1 MNTRPLTLDAAPEPL
16 SNVRASAYGPAR
28 ITGMALLV
36 ALAGFGFLVPLLWQ
50 GDIARQD
57 YNAILSPFGGAHP
70 LGTDHLGRDMLAR
83 LAAAVRLS
91 LGLALVSVASAAVP
105 GVLLGI
111 LAAWRG
117 GLTDKCLGLLAEM
130 FLALP
135 GLLLVLLVVAI
146 YPGSF
151 LALYGAVALVLWIEY
166 FRMTRALARTVL
178 ASQAVTA
185 SRLLG
190 FGPLYIFRR
199 HLWPQLAPVITTLA
213 AFGAASA
220 IMAIAAL
227 GFVSVGVRPPTAELG
242 LMITE
247 LLPYF
252 AEAPQ
257 ALALPIVV
265 IFLIVLSLLL
275 IAGRQKP

>member
-1 MNTRPLTLDAAPEPL
+1 MNLETAIHDTSPAASLAL
-16 SNVRASAYGPAR
+16 SRRLGLAILGV
-28 ITGMALLV
+28 LLLFAV
-36 ALAGFGFLVPLLWQ
+36 LVPLLWNL
-50 GDIARQD
+50 DIAKQD
-57 YNAILSPFGGAHP
+57 YTAILTGPEAAHP

-91 LGLALVSVASAAVP
+91 LGLALGSVMTAALS

-111 LAAWRG
+111 VAAWKG
-117 GLTDKCLGLLAEM
+117 GAVDKCLSLLAEM

-135 GLLLVLLVVAI
+135 GLLLVLLIVAVF
-146 YPGSF
+146 PGSF

-166 FRMTRALARTVL
+166 FRMTRALSRTVL
-178 ASQAVTA
+178 ASQAVAAT
-185 SRLLG
+185 RQLG
-190 FGPLYIFRR
+190 FGPLYVVRH
-199 HLWPQLAPVITTLA
+199 HLWPELSHTLMTLA

-227 GFVSVGVRPPTAELG
+227 GFVSIGVRPPTAELG

-252 AEAPQ
+252 AEAPFVI
-257 ALALPIVV
+257 ALPIVV
-265 IFLIVLSLLL
+265 IFLVVLSLIL
-275 IAGRQKP
+275 IAGKRMP

>member
-1 MNTRPLTLDAAPEPL
+1 MNLEIAIADAAPQPRAL
-16 SNVRASAYGPAR
+16 SRLIGIAILG
-28 ITGMALLV
+28 LLAV
-36 ALAGFGFLVPLLWQ
+36 FAVSVPLVWGL
-50 GDIARQD
+50 DIAKQD
-57 YNAILSPFGGAHP
+57 YSAILSGPGNAHP

-91 LGLALVSVASAAVP
+91 LGLALISVITAAVP

-111 LAAWRG
+111 LAAWKG
-117 GLTDKCLGLLAEM
+117 GITDKGLSLFTELFM
-130 FLALP
+130 ALP
-135 GLLLVLLVVAI
+135 GLLLVLLIVAI

-151 LALYGAVALVLWIEY
+151 VALYCAVALVLWIEY
-166 FRMTRALARTVL
+166 FRMTRALSRTVL
-178 ASQAVTA
+178 ASPAVAA

-190 FGPLYIFRR
+190 FGPLYIIRR
-199 HLWPQLAPVITTLA
+199 HLWPELASVLMTIA

-252 AEAPQ
+252 AEAPFII
-257 ALALPIVV
+257 ALPILV
-265 IFLIVLSLLL
+265 IFLIVLSLMLM
-275 IAGRQKP
+275 AGGRKP

>member
-1 MNTRPLTLDAAPEPL
+1 MSTRFLTQAPPPGPGAEGRD
-16 SNVRASAYGPAR
+16 RAHGIAR
-28 ITGMALLV
+28 ITGLALLV
-36 ALAGFGFLVPLLWQ
+36 ALAGFSLLVPALWQ

-57 YNAILSPFGGAHP
+57 YNAILAHFSGAYP

-83 LAAAVRLS
+83 LAAAIRLS

-117 GLTDKCLGLLAEM
+117 GLTDKCLGLMSEM

-135 GLLLVLLVVAI
+135 GLLLVLLVVAL

-151 LALYGAVALVLWIEY
+151 LGLYAAVALVLWIEY

-190 FGPLYIFRR
+190 FGPLYVFQR

-213 AFGAASA
+213 AFGAASS

-252 AEAPQ
+252 SEAPQ
-257 ALALPIVV
+257 ALALPIAA

>member
-1 MNTRPLTLDAAPEPL
+1 MNLEIAIADAAPKPR
-16 SNVRASAYGPAR
+16 NQAR
-28 ITGMALLV
+28 LVGAMILGLLIV
-36 ALAGFGFLVPLLWQ
+36 AAICVPLIWSV
-50 GDIARQD
+50 DIAKQD
-57 YNAILSPFGGAHP
+57 YSAILSAPSHAHP

-83 LAAAVRLS
+83 LASAVGLS
-91 LGLALVSVASAAVP
+91 LGLALVSVITAAIP

-111 LAAWRG
+111 LAAWKG
-117 GLTDKCLGLLAEM
+117 GLTDKGLGLLVEM

-135 GLLLVLLVVAI
+135 GLLLVLLIVALF
-146 YPGSF
+146 PGSF

-166 FRMTRALARTVL
+166 FRMTRALSRTVL
-178 ASQAVTA
+178 SSQAVAA

-190 FGPLYIFRR
+190 FGPAYVIRR
-199 HLWPQLAPVITTLA
+199 HLWPELSPVLMTIA

-227 GFVSVGVRPPTAELG
+227 SFVSVGVRPPTAELG

-252 AEAPQ
+252 AEAPSVI
-257 ALALPIVV
+257 ALPILV
-265 IFLIVLSLLL
+265 IFLIVLSLML
-275 IAGRQKP
+275 IAGGRKP

>member
-1 MNTRPLTLDAAPEPL
+1 MNLDASAAYTRAPNPELPRL
-16 SNVRASAYGPAR
+16 AGL
-28 ITGMALLV
+28 ALLSL
-36 ALAGFGFLVPLLWQ
+36 LAVFAIAVPPLW
-50 GDIARQD
+50 GLDMAKQD
-57 YNAILSPFGGAHP
+57 YSAILSTPSVAHP

-91 LGLALVSVASAAVP
+91 LGLALVSVASAAIP

-111 LAAWRG
+111 LAAWKG
-117 GLTDKCLGLLAEM
+117 GLTDKALGLLAEA

-135 GLLLVLLVVAI
+135 GLLLVLLIVAI
-146 YPGSF
+146 FPGSF

-166 FRMTRALARTVL
+166 FRMSRALARTVL
-178 ASQAVTA
+178 ASPAVAAT
-185 SRLLG
+185 RLLG
-190 FGPLYIFRR
+190 FGPLYIVRR
-199 HLWPQLAPVITTLA
+199 HLWPELARVLLTLA

-252 AEAPQ
+252 AEAP
-257 ALALPIVV
+257 LIIALPILV
-265 IFLIVLSLLL
+265 IFLIVLSLML
-275 IAGRQKP
+275 IAGGRKP

>member
-1 MNTRPLTLDAAPEPL
+1 MNLDIAIAEAAPQP
-16 SNVRASAYGPAR
+16 RATSRLIG
-28 ITGMALLV
+28 V
-36 ALAGFGFLVPLLWQ
+36 AILASLIAFAVCVPLFW
-50 GDIARQD
+50 GVDIARQD
-57 YNAILSPFGGAHP
+57 YNAILSVPAGAHP

-91 LGLALVSVASAAVP
+91 LGLALVSVATAAIP

-111 LAAWRG
+111 LAAWKG
-117 GLTDKCLGLLAEM
+117 GMTDKCLGLLAEM

-135 GLLLVLLVVAI
+135 GLLLVLLIVAI

-166 FRMTRALARTVL
+166 FRMTRALSRTVL
-178 ASQAVTA
+178 ASPAVAA

-190 FGPLYIFRR
+190 FGPLYIIRR
-199 HLWPQLAPVITTLA
+199 HLWPELASVLMTIA

-252 AEAPQ
+252 AEAPVII
-257 ALALPIVV
+257 ALPILV
-265 IFLIVLSLLL
+265 IFLIVLSLML
-275 IAGRQKP
+275 IAGGRKP

>member
-1 MNTRPLTLDAAPEPL
+1 MNLDIAIADAAPQP
-16 SNVRASAYGPAR
+16 RATSRLIG
-28 ITGMALLV
+28 V
-36 ALAGFGFLVPLLWQ
+36 AILASLIAFAVCVPLFW
-50 GDIARQD
+50 GVDIARQD
-57 YNAILSPFGGAHP
+57 YNAILSVPAGAHP

-91 LGLALVSVASAAVP
+91 LGLALVSVATAAIP

-111 LAAWRG
+111 LAAWKG
-117 GLTDKCLGLLAEM
+117 GMTDKCLGLLAEM

-135 GLLLVLLVVAI
+135 GLLLVLLIVAI

-151 LALYGAVALVLWIEY
+151 LALYGAVALVQWIEY
-166 FRMTRALARTVL
+166 FRMTRALSRTVL
-178 ASQAVTA
+178 ASPAVAA

-190 FGPLYIFRR
+190 FGPLYIIRR
-199 HLWPQLAPVITTLA
+199 HLWPELASVLMTIA

-252 AEAPQ
+252 AEAPVII
-257 ALALPIVV
+257 ALPILV
-265 IFLIVLSLLL
+265 IFLIVLSLML
-275 IAGRQKP
+275 IAGGRKP

>member
-1 MNTRPLTLDAAPEPL
+1 MSLEIAIAEAAPAPRAT
-16 SNVRASAYGPAR
+16 VRYIGL
-28 ITGMALLV
+28 ALLSALV
-36 ALAGFGFLVPLLWQ
+36 AFAVCVPLFWGVDIAKQDYSAILAGQ
-50 GDIARQD
+50 
-57 YNAILSPFGGAHP
+57 SSAHP

-91 LGLALVSVASAAVP
+91 LGLALVSVATAAVP

-111 LAAWRG
+111 LAAWKG
-117 GLTDKCLGLLAEM
+117 GWVDKGLGLLAEM

-135 GLLLVLLVVAI
+135 GLLLVLLIVAI

-178 ASQAVTA
+178 ASPAVAA
-185 SRLLG
+185 SQLLG
-190 FGPLYIFRR
+190 FGPLYIIRR
-199 HLWPQLAPVITTLA
+199 HLLPELAPLLMTIA
-213 AFGAASA
+213 AFGAAAA

-227 GFVSVGVRPPTAELG
+227 GFVSVGVKPPTAELG

-252 AEAPQ
+252 AEAPSVI
-257 ALALPIVV
+257 ALPITV

-275 IAGRQKP
+275 IAGGRKP

>member
-1 MNTRPLTLDAAPEPL
+1 MNLEIAIADAAPQPPAL
-16 SNVRASAYGPAR
+16 SRLIGVA
-28 ITGMALLV
+28 ILALLV
-36 ALAGFGFLVPLLWQ
+36 IFAVSVPLLWSL
-50 GDIARQD
+50 DMAKQD
-57 YNAILSPFGGAHP
+57 YSAILSGPGSAHP

-83 LAAAVRLS
+83 LAAAIRLS
-91 LGLALVSVASAAVP
+91 LGLALVSVVTAAVP
-105 GVLLGI
+105 GVMLGI
-111 LAAWRG
+111 LAAWKG
-117 GLTDKCLGLLAEM
+117 GITDKGLGLLVELFM
-130 FLALP
+130 ALP
-135 GLLLVLLVVAI
+135 GLLLVLLIVAI

-166 FRMTRALARTVL
+166 FRMTRALSRTVL
-178 ASQAVTA
+178 ASPAVAA

-190 FGPLYIFRR
+190 FGPLYIIRR
-199 HLWPQLAPVITTLA
+199 HLWPELASVLMTIA

-252 AEAPQ
+252 AEAPFII
-257 ALALPIVV
+257 ALPILV
-265 IFLIVLSLLL
+265 IFLIVLSLML
-275 IAGRQKP
+275 IAGGRKP